1 MSGSMIVLLLL
12 ISLSASK
19 RNLSLTAQDA
29 IAGVNYLKSNSEING
44 DQIGLTGFSQAG
56 GVIPLAASRSS
67 ENNLKEIMTQ
77 GKSNFTYF
85 VLPNAD
91 HNLQQTTPGLFNEI
105 PYSPGYHQDY
115 YKTIVTWLDE
125 HVK

>member
-19 RNLSLTAQDA
+19 RNLSLTAQDV

-56 GVIPLAASRSS
+56 GVIPLAHHGQVRTISKRS
-67 ENNLKEIMTQ
+67 
-77 GKSNFTYF
+77 
-85 VLPNAD
+85 
-91 HNLQQTTPGLFNEI
+91 
-105 PYSPGYHQDY
+105 
-115 YKTIVTWLDE
+115 
-125 HVK
+125 

>member
-29 IAGVNYLKSNSEING
+29 IAGVNYLKSHSEING

-56 GVIPLAASRSS
+56 
-67 ENNLKEIMTQ
+67 
-77 GKSNFTYF
+77 
-85 VLPNAD
+85 
-91 HNLQQTTPGLFNEI
+91 
-105 PYSPGYHQDY
+105 
-115 YKTIVTWLDE
+115 
-125 HVK
+125 